1 MPMRKGMARKGVSV
15 FGNKLTLVV
24 VGVGALVLVLLA
36 LLARPAAV
44 ELAVAGLLVAVAL
57 AFAAYVG
64 TWLRNELAWRGE
76 RRPEPQPAELPL
88 EAVEP
93 RAAEVLGDVA
103 HV

>member
-1 MPMRKGMARKGVSV
+1 MARKGVSV
-15 FGNKLTLVV
+15 LGKKLTFVV
-24 VGVGALVLVLLA
+24 VAIGALVLVLLA
-36 LLARPAAV
+36 LLARPSAV

-76 RRPEPQPAELPL
+76 RQPEPQPAERPL
-88 EAVEP
+88 EVVEP
-93 RAAEVLGDVA
+93 SGSELADVA